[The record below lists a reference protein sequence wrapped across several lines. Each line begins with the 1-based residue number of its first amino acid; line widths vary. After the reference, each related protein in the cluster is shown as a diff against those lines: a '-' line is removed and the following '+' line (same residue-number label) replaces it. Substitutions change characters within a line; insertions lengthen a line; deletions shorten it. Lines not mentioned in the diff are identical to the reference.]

1 MKCSTKTMSKV
12 CELLRAEYQE
22 QILGREDVWI
32 DELEQGIRENLVAL
46 GNTVMGE
53 VLSNYDEQVNGSGE
67 KCACGGSTK
76 RQLRRSASLLSV
88 FGWIRYTRGYYYCSQ
103 CGKREYRLDAGQG
116 IRAGQASRGM
126 ARLMGMAGVTTS
138 FAEARQQLEDYLLV
152 SVSPN
157 TIRKE
162 TYMAGRR
169 QAAREAHEQEESQ
182 QVESLLRRERRLA
195 GKRGAVRVYGS
206 MDGAQAPTVTG
217 WREVKSLAW
226 YRGQHRY
233 GHPDHIQAAEI
244 EYRSEI
250 SQAEEF
256 GPLLWSSALSY
267 QADRA
272 EELVFVCDG
281 APWIWKLVEQYFP
294 AAIQIVDWYHACGYL
309 TEIAHAVDGDKNSAQ
324 EWIEKMKTLLWKG
337 EIDAVLAACRKYA
350 ALPQASEFATRAI
363 TYYSNN
369 RERMNYPAYR
379 RKGYFCGS
387 GTVESACKQIV
398 TARLKISGARWLP
411 ENASLIA
418 KARAAYLS
426 GNQCWRSLFELPL
439 AV

>member
-1 MKCSTKTMSKV
+1 
-12 CELLRAEYQE
+12 L
-22 QILGREDVWI
+22 
-32 DELEQGIRENLVAL
+32 
-46 GNTVMGE
+46 
-53 VLSNYDEQVNGSGE
+53 
-67 KCACGGSTK
+67 
-76 RQLRRSASLLSV
+76 
-88 FGWIRYTRGYYYCSQ
+88 
-103 CGKREYRLDAGQG
+103 
-116 IRAGQASRGM
+116 
-126 ARLMGMAGVTTS
+126 
-138 FAEARQQLEDYLLV
+138 
-152 SVSPN
+152 
-157 TIRKE
+157 
-162 TYMAGRR
+162 
-169 QAAREAHEQEESQ
+169 QAA
-182 QVESLLRRERRLA
+182 
-195 GKRGAVRVYGS
+195 K
-206 MDGAQAPTVTG
+206 
-217 WREVKSLAW
+217 
-226 YRGQHRY
+226 
-233 GHPDHIQAAEI
+233 I

-256 GPLLWSSALSY
+256 GPLLWASALNY

-294 AAIQIVDWYHACGYL
+294 AAIQIVDWYDACGYL
-309 TEIAHAVDGDKNSAQ
+309 TEIAHAVDADKNSAQ

-350 ALPQASEFATRAI
+350 ALPHASEFATRAI

-379 RKGYFCGS
+379 QKGYFCGS

-411 ENASLIA
+411 ENATLIA

-426 GNQCWRSLFELPL
+426 GNQSWQPLFELPL